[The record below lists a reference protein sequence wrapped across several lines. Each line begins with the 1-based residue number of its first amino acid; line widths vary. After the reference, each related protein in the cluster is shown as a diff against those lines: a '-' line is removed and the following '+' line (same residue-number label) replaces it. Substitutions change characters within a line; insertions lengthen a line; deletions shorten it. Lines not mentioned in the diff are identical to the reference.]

1 MTKLTSVETNQL
13 AALERRVH
21 AILQAASASNPPAPE
36 AFVEYLVDALARLK
50 TLASESDQR
59 PDAVECIE
67 RALAAIEA
75 WQRWQAP
82 SKPTA

>member
-1 MTKLTSVETNQL
+1 MTKLTSVETSQL

-21 AILQAASASNPPAPE
+21 MILQAASTSRPPAPE

-50 TLASESDQR
+50 ALASESDER

-75 WQRWQAP
+75 WQRWQEPNKP
-82 SKPTA
+82 SA